1 MSFLQQDAT
10 PKTPELTMSFSQLCK
25 QPILKPSFQQNSTAS
40 HQQESYSYMEPTVV
54 PKTCTSSYV
63 PPGFRVLAPITQEE
77 FSSLSAKIRQSL
89 SLEKVNEWM
98 QILDDHIARKPKEEK
113 FLSQEDLD
121 ALQIYPWLRAAL
133 MLLAGGFSRLE
144 KMEVPG
150 FDDPIYVPL

>member
-1 MSFLQQDAT
+1 
-10 PKTPELTMSFSQLCK
+10 
-25 QPILKPSFQQNSTAS
+25 
-40 HQQESYSYMEPTVV
+40 MEPTVV